1 MSSQFNSNS
10 SASFGIGISNYNTSN
25 NNVNNFLSGSSGC
38 FSSAGSAAFN
48 QFAAAGGC
56 GGGPNF
62 GPTPSGSGPTPN
74 TTNIILQTLKRRANK
89 NFVPLDE
96 RVRGVDQLFIIKFW
110 NSLSR
115 KTIKYKPPN
124 VVLFL
129 VISR

>member
-96 RVRGVDQLFIIKFW
+96 RVRGTFCELSTFLLSSFGIFVKKSIKFTK
-110 NSLSR
+110 N
-115 KTIKYKPPN
+115 TT
-124 VVLFL
+124 
-129 VISR
+129 